1 MLPIDFGNGKGLQ
14 ITNTLLITEIVNK
27 VETTYNLDINCRHY
41 HFLDKARALELRQKE
56 HSFLLFTRGIKYLVL
71 ITHVNFK
78 KYVLF
83 INRANKDIIFVKTR
97 FDESLYSDT
106 ILEGEVL
113 KIDGKSYMLISDVL
127 VNEKEVIINL
137 PFHQRR
143 KILDEIIDEKYV
155 SDENLEPFT
164 LIKKDFYSYPEMG
177 KVHQELIPSLPFEV
191 NGFLFKCHE
200 SSSYDILYIFPEFR
214 KKKTPSDN
222 KVKGKPM
229 EKMKIDIDKTDATF
243 MMRKMDS
250 PDLYELCIF
259 DKNTNKKAKI
269 AYAGV
274 PNLESSKKFRLWFH
288 DAEKDDEERAFIY
301 AKCHKDEITEK
312 WIPVSKN

>member
-1 MLPIDFGNGKGLQ
+1 MIPIEFGNGKGLK
-14 ITNTLLITEIVNK
+14 ITNTLLTTEIINK
-27 VETTYNLDINCRHY
+27 VETTYNLDINYRHY
-41 HFLDKARALELRQKE
+41 HFLDRARALELRQKE
-56 HSFLLFTRGIKYLVL
+56 HSFILFTRGTKYLIL

-106 ILEGEVL
+106 IIEGEVL
-113 KIDGKSYMLISDVL
+113 KVNGKSYILVSDVL
-127 VNEKEVIINL
+127 LNQKEIVINL

-164 LIKKDFYSYPEMG
+164 LIKKDFYSYPEMT
-177 KVHQELIPSLPFEV
+177 KVHQELIPSLPFQV
-191 NGFLFKCHE
+191 NGFLFKCNE

-214 KKKTPSDN
+214 KVKSPSEKTN
-222 KVKGKPM
+222 KGKPM

-250 PDLYELCIF
+250 PDLYELCMF
-259 DKNTNKKAKI
+259 NKVTNKRAKV

-274 PNLESSKKFRLWFH
+274 PNLEYSKRFRSWFQ
-288 DAEKDDEERAFIY
+288 DAEKDDEERAFVY
-301 AKCHKDEITEK
+301 VKCHKDEITEK
-312 WIPVSKN
+312 WIPMSKN